1 MPGKKKVNIMKKIF
15 FLPIIF
21 FIPQLI
27 VAQQPLA
34 VPVINAV
41 VANSTSL
48 PKLNKLELTVNLT
61 ASYTNA
67 YDYDDI
73 VVQCIFIAPSGK
85 KDTVDGFF
93 MQDYILAANG
103 SLTATGT
110 GDFKVRYAP
119 NEAGSWSY
127 DISCTS
133 TGGTGGYPTQR
144 FECTASSEAGFIRK
158 NATNYLNFDNGSQY
172 IPVGEN
178 IGWQNNNVVTD
189 YTNWVGNLTA
199 NGGNFIRVWMSSW
212 AFGLEWKNN
221 TNGFSGLKK
230 YKQASAY
237 YFDWLLDYC
246 RQKNVYVMATLN
258 NHGQVSTGVNP
269 EWTNNPY
276 NTANGGPAA
285 NTWDFFTD
293 VTAKNLHKN
302 RLRYI
307 IARYGYS
314 QNIQSW
320 ELFNEVDWTDQ
331 FDTRKAAVK
340 NWHEEMANYIKS
352 KDVNKH
358 LVTTSY
364 AKDANDPAAWNIANI
379 DFSQTHYY
387 VDAPNIEN
395 TIAAGVDHY
404 LATFQKPTFNGE
416 FGLGPDGSVLSVND
430 PSGIHVHN
438 ALWGTS
444 FSGALGT
451 GLTWWWDNYIAP
463 KNLYYHFK
471 PLSAL
476 LNSIP
481 FVNDDYKKT
490 TATIT
495 GGGAADA
502 SIVPGG
508 DWGTAPA
515 NNFTIDASGVISPA
529 ANQLSKYLYGNSYNT
544 QYRNP
549 PTFNVNYPVA
559 GQFKVVTGG
568 SAGTAPKL
576 NIYVDGVQVL
586 NTNGSVNTTYS
597 VNVTAGAHVIKVD
610 NLGTDWLLISNYVF
624 TNIGSPLTV
633 YSLKSSKSNASAV
646 GYILNNN
653 YNWKYL
659 KNSGGVA
666 PTPVNGASIKMTGL
680 LDGSYK
686 VDFYSC
692 STGLL
697 LSSTNVVVTGAV
709 LNAALPSIAWDVAFK
724 LSVNVTL
731 YLFTGNGLWS
741 NAANWQNG
749 LIPPATLPAGAE
761 IIIDPSAAGECILDR
776 PQNIAPGGKLTV
788 QSNKKLVINGNLT
801 IQ

>member
-1 MPGKKKVNIMKKIF
+1 MAKQIDIMKKIF
-15 FLPIIF
+15 YLPILFI
-21 FIPQLI
+21 IPQLI
-27 VAQQPLA
+27 LAQQPLA
-34 VPVINAV
+34 IPVINAV

-61 ASYTNA
+61 ASFTNA

-73 VVQCIFIAPSGK
+73 AVQCIFNAPSGK

-93 MQDYILAANG
+93 MQDYMLAANG

-133 TGGTGGYPTQR
+133 TGGTGGYPTQT

-172 IPVGEN
+172 IPIGEN

-221 TNGFSGLKK
+221 TNGYSGLKK
-230 YKQASAY
+230 YKQPSAY

-246 RQKNVYVMATLN
+246 RQKNVYVMLTIN

-387 VDAPNIEN
+387 IDAPNIEN
-395 TIAAGVDHY
+395 TIAAGIDHY
-404 LATFQKPTFNGE
+404 LTTFQKPTFNGE

-444 FSGALGT
+444 FSGAMGT

-666 PTPVNGASIKMTGL
+666 PAPVSGASMKMTGL

-709 LNAALPSIAWDVAFK
+709 LNAPLPSIAWDVAFK

-731 YLFTGNGLWS
+731 YLFTANGLWS

-788 QSNKKLVINGNLT
+788 QSNKKLIINGNLT
-801 IQ
+801 VQ